1 MCAYNDFTKSNE
13 RKSPEDG
20 APAGAEQKRSERRT
34 GQTGAEENTE
44 IRNGEP
50 RRRNARRK
58 VVPRN
63 PLPGTTVNARARRRS
78 LKLRTLLWSLVT
90 LVLVLFLTVAL
101 YINSMLNKINFVDSD
116 YTWIR
121 MDPSEADK
129 LTDPDVDY
137 PTETDETEPSGT
149 GDEGP
154 ENPTDPGAT
163 EAPAPQIAAP
173 FPQDQL
179 RSSSSVKNILLIGS
193 DTRQPGYSARSDVM
207 ILLSIDSRN
216 GKLTMSSLLRD
227 IYVNIPGGYKPN
239 RLNAAN
245 AFGGPPLLLETIRNN
260 FRVDVQKFMMVD
272 FFSFRDIVDALGGVT
287 IDVKPEEVEYVNFS
301 VREMNNLEGRAA
313 DAYWLKVS
321 GKVNL
326 NGLQAV
332 GYSRIRK
339 IGSDFGRTQRQRN
352 VLNAILAK
360 FRSADIGTLHNT
372 VNAVLPYLTTNLSR
386 GDVLDFAAQLPAIV
400 KYPVTELQIPAKGTF
415 ENVVAG
421 SHGGVIKID
430 LYTNNR
436 LLWKTIYGE

>member
-1 MCAYNDFTKSNE
+1 M
-13 RKSPEDG
+13 
-20 APAGAEQKRSERRT
+20 
-34 GQTGAEENTE
+34 
-44 IRNGEP
+44 
-50 RRRNARRK
+50 
-58 VVPRN
+58 PRN

-78 LKLRTLLWSLVT
+78 LKLRTLLWSVVT
-90 LVLVLFLTVAL
+90 LVLVLLLTVAL
-101 YINSMLNKINFVDSD
+101 YVNSMLNKINFIDSD
-116 YTWIR
+116 YTWLR
-121 MDPSEADK
+121 MDPSEADS
-129 LTDPDVDY
+129 LTDPDADY
-137 PTETDETEPSGT
+137 PTGTGETEPAGT
-149 GDEGP
+149 GDEDPG
-154 ENPTDPGAT
+154 NPADPGAT
-163 EAPAPQIAAP
+163 GKPEPQIAAP

-193 DTRQPGYSARSDVM
+193 DTRRSGYSARSDVM

-227 IYVNIPGGYKPN
+227 IFVNIPGGYKPN

-245 AFGGPPLLLETIRNN
+245 AFGGPPLLLETVRNN

-287 IDVKPEEVEYVNFS
+287 IDVKPEEVKYINLS
-301 VREMNNLEGRAA
+301 VREMNRLEGR
-313 DAYWLKVS
+313 DATTYQLKSS
-321 GKVNL
+321 GKQNL
-326 NGLQAV
+326 NGIQAV

-352 VLNAILAK
+352 VLNAVLAK
-360 FRSADIGTLHNT
+360 FRSADIGTLHNA

-386 GDVLDFAAQLPAIV
+386 GDVLDLAAQLPAIV

-415 ENVVAG
+415 EYATAG
-421 SHGGVIKID
+421 SHGSVIKID